1 MKYKWMCK
9 CGAMGREFLPRHKA
23 VRGARGHVK
32 RTGEILDIILVRID
46 GISQECKDESS
57 RDI

>member
-1 MKYKWMCK
+1 
-9 CGAMGREFLPRHKA
+9 MGREFLPRHKA